1 MDFKNHRFKIGC
13 SIKKDY
19 IPDNFELKQNY
30 PNPFNPVTQVEYTI
44 PYKMDISLTL
54 FNALGVEV
62 KKIDQ
67 GYRYPGT
74 HIVNID
80 GRNLPTGIYFYQLRA
95 GDFIE
100 TKKMSLIK

>member
-1 MDFKNHRFKIGC
+1 
-13 SIKKDY
+13 
-19 IPDNFELKQNY
+19 
-30 PNPFNPVTQVEYTI
+30 
-44 PYKMDISLTL
+44 MDISLTL
-54 FNALGVEV
+54 FNTLGVEV

-67 GYRYPGT
+67 GYRSAGT

>member
-1 MDFKNHRFKIGC
+1 MSIGIDIGKHSVKIV
-13 SIKKDY
+13 
-19 IPDNFELKQNY
+19 ELDSANGQ
-30 PNPFNPVTQVEYTI
+30 
-44 PYKMDISLTL
+44 
-54 FNALGVEV
+54 VEV